1 MINELLQQ
9 LGRCLDDPSD
19 LQHLPVYAGRVS
31 SLDND
36 ETLALFEALI
46 GIARR
51 GDRETWPTVYL
62 ALLGHTNVDRKSD
75 WPGEH
80 CLDQLGELYKLS
92 PEKSPLRNH
101 LLAMIAAIESSGAI
115 ELWTDLLCKN
125 PPGTSEGINF
135 TFGPMLAED
144 RKIEAGMLRRLVDEA
159 TSSINVAAAIY
170 DLSNHAVRTGKVET
184 HPADHRRDQL
194 CELLGA
200 LVQKLAQIEE
210 GKLPAGESPE
220 TIADTIAN
228 AVSLIVALTDSLAL
242 LKEDK
247 AAGKLRMA
255 AELRHRRIQIE
266 AAAALATLGDDWGKQ
281 KLIECA
287 AEPSIRQ
294 RAVAYAKEIGIEKE
308 ISLEYTG
315 PIAIAESHLAMW
327 LSLPEQMGLA
337 PTEMNLLDQ
346 RKLYWPGYED
356 QLDCFLFEYRYG
368 LGDNAHT
375 NVGISGPAT
384 HAFSADLTGLP
395 LEDQYAAF
403 AGWQT
408 LSDEIYLIPIERA
421 KEVLTPQTAKL
432 SKLLEEQNA
441 ESVDPQAVVS
451 FFGSHA
457 MVATAIRENSPC
469 TLIVD
474 EDGSE
479 FIAAGNE
486 AAPIDWRMALDIWKG
501 RKLLASFNPAF
512 SN

>member
-9 LGRCLDDPSD
+9 LGRCIDDPSD

-31 SLDND
+31 SLNED
-36 ETLALFEALI
+36 ETLELFEALLEMA
-46 GIARR
+46 GS
-51 GDRETWPTVYL
+51 GDSNKWPTVYL
-62 ALLGHTNVDRKSD
+62 ALLGHTNVDRESD

-80 CLDQLGELYKLS
+80 CLAKLGELYKLS
-92 PEKSPLRNH
+92 PAKNPLRNH
-101 LLAMIAAIESSGAI
+101 LLAMIAAIDTSEAV

-125 PPGTSEGINF
+125 PPATSEGIHF
-135 TFGPMLAED
+135 AFGPMLVDD
-144 RKIEAGMLRRLVDEA
+144 REIEASTLRRLIDEA
-159 TSSINVAAAIY
+159 THSISVAAAIY
-170 DLSNHAVRTGKVET
+170 DLSNHSVRTGKVET

-194 CELLGA
+194 GELLGA

-210 GKLPAGESPE
+210 GKLPAGESPD

-228 AVSLIVALTDSLAL
+228 AVSLIIALTDSLAL

-247 AAGKLRMA
+247 AVGKLRMA

-266 AAAALATLGDDWGKQ
+266 AAAALATLGDEWGQK

-315 PIAIAESHLAMW
+315 PIAVAESHLAMW
-327 LSLPEQMGLA
+327 LSLPDQMGLA
-337 PTEMNLLDQ
+337 PTEMKLLDQ

-356 QLDCFLFEYRYG
+356 QLDCFLFDYRYG

-384 HAFSADLTGLP
+384 HAFSADLTGLSVQ
-395 LEDQYAAF
+395 DQYAAF

-421 KEVLTPQTAKL
+421 KEVLASQTAKL
-432 SKLLEEQNA
+432 TRLLEEQ
-441 ESVDPQAVVS
+441 
-451 FFGSHA
+451 HA
-457 MVATAIRENSPC
+457 
-469 TLIVD
+469 
-474 EDGSE
+474 
-479 FIAAGNE
+479 
-486 AAPIDWRMALDIWKG
+486 
-501 RKLLASFNPAF
+501 
-512 SN
+512 